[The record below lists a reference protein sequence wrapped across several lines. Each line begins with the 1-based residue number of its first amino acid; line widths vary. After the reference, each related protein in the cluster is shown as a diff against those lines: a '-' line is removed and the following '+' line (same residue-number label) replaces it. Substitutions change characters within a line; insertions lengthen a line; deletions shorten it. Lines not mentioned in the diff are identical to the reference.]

1 MTKYNSSGFR
11 KYHFNEASH
20 YITKIHLII
29 GDITRNGWQSDT
41 SQAGKEMYINNTD
54 TYKLKYIFNVFKSI
68 GKITIEFA
76 QPTNF
81 SAFIIT
87 IVIKLSDILLRIYYS
102 QLDYNYKL
110 TITDE

>member
-1 MTKYNSSGFR
+1 
-11 KYHFNEASH
+11 
-20 YITKIHLII
+20 
-29 GDITRNGWQSDT
+29 
-41 SQAGKEMYINNTD
+41 MYINNTD

-68 GKITIEFA
+68 GKITKKFA

-87 IVIKLSDILLRIYYS
+87 RVIKLSDILLRIYYS